1 MKLILTN
8 TELVFR
14 GKEKKLYTNVLNP
27 DLCLENKDVAWDTN
41 FSGFNINLLTDE
53 INMCVSAIINVQPG
67 ETYITNN
74 GYNHNIWMSKVGSN
88 AASKSLHINEPFVI
102 PAGVDRIR
110 FVFPINNADMTNSK
124 WKNVVML
131 IKGSELPDEFVPY
144 GSHWV

>member
-14 GKEKKLYTNVLNP
+14 SREKKLYTNVLDPN
-27 DLCLENKDVAWDTN
+27 LCTENKDVGWSNNKYDITVLA
-41 FSGFNINLLTDE
+41 DE
-53 INMCVSAIINVQPG
+53 TRMCISAIINVQPG
-67 ETYITNN
+67 ETYITNK
-74 GYNHNIWMSKVGSN
+74 GYDHNIWMSKIGSN

-102 PAGVDRIR
+102 PNGVDRIR
-110 FVFPINNADMTNSK
+110 FVFPINAAEMTDGK